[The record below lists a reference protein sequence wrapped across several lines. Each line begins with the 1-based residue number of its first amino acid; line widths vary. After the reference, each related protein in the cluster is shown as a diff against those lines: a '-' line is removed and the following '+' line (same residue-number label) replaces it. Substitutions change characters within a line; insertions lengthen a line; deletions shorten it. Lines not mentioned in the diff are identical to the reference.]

1 MAESDSDDMVI
12 DVEAADFKERCEK
25 AKVPADLPLR
35 FVELW
40 LKFSEAPFPVCE
52 FNPGTLDVPQGFYLK
67 YQGNDLRTY
76 AGLLTLKFKD
86 NELYTVCRMAG

>member
-1 MAESDSDDMVI
+1 MAESDSESIDMVI

-35 FVELW
+35 FAELW

-52 FNPGTLDVPQGFYLK
+52 FNPGTLDVPQGFYLRAK
-67 YQGNDLRTY
+67 PQPGVPNGRRAPAA
-76 AGLLTLKFKD
+76 AGGA
-86 NELYTVCRMAG
+86 VR